1 MEPSFK
7 TSRRYKALKSPFTW
21 LLAAAAIVLAILWPH
36 LFPGA
41 LPSISRE
48 EIVSGMLDDST
59 GVPSLLTDAQLDALI
74 PLMENAEKSA
84 GSQPPGEVARTVTLM
99 KQDGASVVLWG
110 YAGEDTV
117 FVHHSIKVR
126 RRGHGV
132 FRTYTYTLKSSALS
146 QDIVSLDGQDLFSR

>member
-1 MEPSFK
+1 M
-7 TSRRYKALKSPFTW
+7 YKRQALKSPFTW

-146 QDIVSLDGQDLFSR
+146 QYIFSLEGQDLFSR

>member
-21 LLAAAAIVLAILWPH
+21 LLAAAAIALALLWPQ

-48 EIVSGMLDDST
+48 EVVSGMLDIST
-59 GVPSLLTDAQLDALI
+59 GVPSLLTDAQLDVLI

-146 QDIVSLDGQDLFSR
+146 QYIFSLEGEALFSR

>member
-48 EIVSGMLDDST
+48 EIVSGLLDDST

-146 QDIVSLDGQDLFSR
+146 QYIFSLEGQDLFSR

>member
-84 GSQPPGEVARTVTLM
+84 GSQPPGEAARTVTLM

-146 QDIVSLDGQDLFSR
+146 QYIFSLEGQDLFSR

>member
-59 GVPSLLTDAQLDALI
+59 GVPSLLTDTQLDALI

-146 QDIVSLDGQDLFSR
+146 QYIFSLEGQDLFSR

>member
-74 PLMENAEKSA
+74 PLMEKAEKSA

-146 QDIVSLDGQDLFSR
+146 QYIFSLEGQDLFSR

>member
-21 LLAAAAIVLAILWPH
+21 LLAAAAIALAILWPQ
-36 LFPGA
+36 LFPA
-41 LPSISRE
+41 SLPSISRE
-48 EIVSGMLDDST
+48 EVVSGMLDNST
-59 GVPSLLTDAQLDALI
+59 GVPSLLTDAQLDVLI

-84 GSQPPGEVARTVTLM
+84 GSQPPGEASRTVTLM

-117 FVHHSIKVR
+117 FVHHSSKIR
-126 RRGHGV
+126 RRGH
-132 FRTYTYTLKSSALS
+132 TYIPSRTYTLKSSALS
-146 QDIVSLDGQDLFSR
+146 QYIFSLEGQDLFSR

>member
-146 QDIVSLDGQDLFSR
+146 QYIFSLEGQDLFSR

>member
-21 LLAAAAIVLAILWPH
+21 LLAAAAIALAILWPH

-48 EIVSGMLDDST
+48 EVVSGMLDDST
-59 GVPSLLTDAQLDALI
+59 GVPSLLTDAQLDVLI

-84 GSQPPGEVARTVTLM
+84 GSQPPGEAARTVTLM

-117 FVHHSIKVR
+117 FVHHSSKIR
-126 RRGHGV
+126 RRGH
-132 FRTYTYTLKSSALS
+132 TYIPSRIYTLKSSALS
-146 QDIVSLDGQDLFSR
+146 QYIFSLEGQDLFSR

>member
-21 LLAAAAIVLAILWPH
+21 LLAAAAIALAILWPH

-41 LPSISRE
+41 LPSVSRE
-48 EIVSGMLDDST
+48 EVVSGTLDVST

-74 PLMENAEKSA
+74 PLMEDAEKSA

-110 YAGEDTV
+110 
-117 FVHHSIKVR
+117 
-126 RRGHGV
+126 
-132 FRTYTYTLKSSALS
+132 
-146 QDIVSLDGQDLFSR
+146 

>member
-21 LLAAAAIVLAILWPH
+21 LLAAAAIALAILWPQ

-48 EIVSGMLDDST
+48 DVVSGMLDDST
-59 GVPSLLTDAQLDALI
+59 GVPSLLTDAQLDVLI

-117 FVHHSIKVR
+117 FVHHSSKIR
-126 RRGHGV
+126 RRGH
-132 FRTYTYTLKSSALS
+132 TYIPSRTYTLKSSALS
-146 QDIVSLDGQDLFSR
+146 QYIFSLEGQDLFSR

>member
-48 EIVSGMLDDST
+48 DVVSGMLDDST

-146 QDIVSLDGQDLFSR
+146 QYIFSLEGQDLFSR

>member
-21 LLAAAAIVLAILWPH
+21 LLAAAAIALAILWPH

-41 LPSISRE
+41 LPSVSRE
-48 EIVSGMLDDST
+48 EVVSGMLDDST
-59 GVPSLLTDAQLDALI
+59 GVPSLLTDAQLDVLI

-117 FVHHSIKVR
+117 FVHHSFKIQ
-126 RRGHGV
+126 RRGHN
-132 FRTYTYTLKSSALS
+132 RISSRTYTLKSSALS
-146 QDIVSLDGQDLFSR
+146 QYIFSLEGQDLFSR

>member
-21 LLAAAAIVLAILWPH
+21 LLAAAALALALLWPQ

-48 EIVSGMLDDST
+48 EVVSGMLDIST
-59 GVPSLLTDAQLDALI
+59 GVPSLLTDAQLDVLI

-146 QDIVSLDGQDLFSR
+146 QYIFSLEGEALFSR

>member
-21 LLAAAAIVLAILWPH
+21 LLAAAAIALAILWPH

-41 LPSISRE
+41 LPSVSRE
-48 EIVSGMLDDST
+48 EVVSGTLDVST

-74 PLMENAEKSA
+74 PLMEDAEKSA

-117 FVHHSIKVR
+117 FVHHSSKIR
-126 RRGHGV
+126 RRGH
-132 FRTYTYTLKSSALS
+132 TYIPSRTYTLKSSALS
-146 QDIVSLDGQDLFSR
+146 QYIFSLEGQDLFSR